1 VTSLFTDMAGNI
13 SFLKMNI
20 WNKTHESYI
29 NEKKIESKRD
39 DDVQMKTML
48 RRLFVMA
55 IFGH

>member
-1 VTSLFTDMAGNI
+1 MAGNI